1 MSTDPKINQLIRENK
16 NLINIIQLLARQNE
30 EILVELGQVCVEKDA
45 EENRAKKDKL
55 LKQIYRDTS
64 PANDDCRSR
73 RLGNYENNYT
83 DQTPLTLNSSNII
96 ASEETSSGFHDSSQF
111 RTLPFSVQQQDS
123 GMEKISLDSTPPMS
137 VATTLYNNYKLLLL
151 TLAQRLLA
159 SDVVMLKDWAAQNFS
174 IENPQ
179 NATDVLFQLDEKRV
193 INASDLSQL
202 SDFFE
207 SIMRFD
213 LVYVIDAFLLGD
225 YDLLR
230 QTPASERRNA
240 VEAQG
245 AQQRSSPFPSDP
257 EASSVAEGNLVPPQT
272 LQARGVA
279 SGNANEGLSA
289 AHVQQNGNPVTT
301 GFVPNKTTDVVTVD
315 RLEL

>member
-1 MSTDPKINQLIRENK
+1 
-16 NLINIIQLLARQNE
+16 
-30 EILVELGQVCVEKDA
+30 
-45 EENRAKKDKL
+45 
-55 LKQIYRDTS
+55 
-64 PANDDCRSR
+64 
-73 RLGNYENNYT
+73 
-83 DQTPLTLNSSNII
+83 
-96 ASEETSSGFHDSSQF
+96 
-111 RTLPFSVQQQDS
+111 
-123 GMEKISLDSTPPMS
+123 
-137 VATTLYNNYKLLLL
+137 
-151 TLAQRLLA
+151 
-159 SDVVMLKDWAAQNFS
+159 
-174 IENPQ
+174 
-179 NATDVLFQLDEKRV
+179 
-193 INASDLSQL
+193 
-202 SDFFE
+202 
-207 SIMRFD
+207 
-213 LVYVIDAFLLGD
+213 VYVIDAFLLGD

-289 AHVQQNGNPVTT
+289 APGQQNGNPVTT